1 MNAQNAKLAGGRP
14 SGRPPEMNDWLNAHI
29 FHPVARLLAIRLQ
42 PTGITP
48 NMVSVIGGLCIVVAG
63 LLYTELSWSVSALC
77 GFIAHSLWHVFDGAD
92 GDLARL
98 TGKTSPRGEMIDG
111 ACDYFGHI
119 ALYIMLAA
127 SIGGWG
133 WWIAAAAGASR
144 IVQSNHSESQ
154 RRTYLWRVYGIPWLK
169 HAKASSDDVFHA
181 RGPLDRLLVA
191 LTRLYLFVSGVSSP
205 LSERADILV
214 SQARM
219 GEAGFYAQRICRQ
232 ASRTTLR
239 LQTAL
244 GANPR
249 TVALGASMAA
259 GSPLWFF
266 LFECTLLNALLVWSI
281 LHQRHSNQRL
291 VARLETRFT

>member
-1 MNAQNAKLAGGRP
+1 
-14 SGRPPEMNDWLNAHI
+14 MNDWLNAHI
-29 FHPVARLLAIRLQ
+29 FHPLARLLALRLQ
-42 PTGITP
+42 STGITP
-48 NMVSVIGGLCIVVAG
+48 NTVSVIGGLCIVIAG
-63 LLYTELSWSVSALC
+63 LLYTELSWSASALL
-77 GFIAHSLWHVFDGAD
+77 GFMAHSLWHVFDGAD

-119 ALYIMLAA
+119 LLYIMLAA

-133 WWIAAAAGASR
+133 WWIAAVAGASR

-154 RRTYLWRVYGIPWLK
+154 RRTYLWRVYGVPWLK
-169 HAKASSDDVFHA
+169 HAKAGSDEVF
-181 RGPLDRLLVA
+181 RPQGVLDRLIVA
-191 LTRLYLFVSGVSSP
+191 LARLYLFISGVSNP
-205 LSERADILV
+205 LSERADDLV
-214 SQARM
+214 ARARH
-219 GEAGFYAQRICRQ
+219 EEEGFYAERICRQ

-244 GANPR
+244 GANLR
-249 TVALGASMAA
+249 TVALGISMAS

-266 LFECTLLNALLVWSI
+266 LFECTVLNLLLVWSM

-291 VARLETRFT
+291 VARLEARFT